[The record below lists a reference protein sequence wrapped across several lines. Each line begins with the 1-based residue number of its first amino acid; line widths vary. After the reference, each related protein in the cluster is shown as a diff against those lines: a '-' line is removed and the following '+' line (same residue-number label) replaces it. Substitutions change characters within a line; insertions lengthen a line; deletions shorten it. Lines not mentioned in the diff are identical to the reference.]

1 MTKTKQ
7 DLKSGQGQKWQGYHH
22 HHLRVMKSCQ
32 NAKANTRSL
41 IAKAN
46 ATYNK
51 ARALAELDLGLMIR
65 RVVVQ
70 GAGPPA
76 QNIYQCRVQEDN
88 AVAAASRKTSQTE
101 NDHAQTLNGNNV
113 IAKPTS
119 SHSLSSY
126 HSQVSQTP
134 SSFRSRDYFWWW

>member
-1 MTKTKQ
+1 MTKTKH
-7 DLKSGQGQKWQGYHH
+7 DLKSGQDQKWQGY
-22 HHLRVMKSCQ
+22 Q

-41 IAKAN
+41 EAKAS

-51 ARALAELDLGLMIR
+51 ARALPELGLGLTIR

-76 QNIYQCRVQEDN
+76 QNIYQCRVQEDK
-88 AVAAASRKTSQTE
+88 AMAAASRKTSQTE

-126 HSQVSQTP
+126 HSQVSETP